1 MQNIAFGI
9 LVFILIVLFAIVFF
23 VLGKGEYKPG
33 GAYVTPPPIVAS
45 AQASST
51 LA

>member
-23 VLGKGEYKPG
+23 VLGKGEYQPG
-33 GAYVTPPPIVAS
+33 EAFYAPAPVVTSV
-45 AQASST
+45 QA
-51 LA
+51 

>member
-23 VLGKGEYKPG
+23 VLGKGEYQPG
-33 GAYVTPPPIVAS
+33 EAFSTPTPVVAS
-45 AQASST
+45 AQA
-51 LA
+51 